1 MIDQESVELL
11 VRIDQRVENLEKVI
25 EEMNKQRRCY
35 TNTEKI
41 RSIERIVWT
50 ALCASIAAVVKS
62 FWPMGGS

>member
-11 VRIDQRVENLEKVI
+11 VRIDQRVGNVEKTI
-25 EEMNKQRRCY
+25 DEMNKQRRCY

-50 ALCASIAAVVKS
+50 ALCASIAAVIKS
-62 FWPMGGS
+62 FWPGGVS

>member
-50 ALCASIAAVVKS
+50 ALCASVAAVVKS

>member
-1 MIDQESVELL
+1 MTNQEFAELL

-41 RSIERIVWT
+41 RSLERIVWT
-50 ALCASIAAVVKS
+50 ALCASIAAVVKA